1 MNNNDN
7 LNSSDV
13 ANVLIDQCFIF
24 TSTAGKKTMACHNVP
39 DHSNCSFT
47 YPTANEWWLNILH
60 K

>member
-47 YPTANEWWLNILH
+47 YPTANEWWL
-60 K
+60 